1 MPNNKQKI
9 LIIEDDPLMVKIL
22 LFVLTK
28 EGFDISVLTDGL
40 SAIEQLPTINP
51 DIVITDLLLPYK
63 SGVEI
68 ISFIKSTMPTIPV
81 IVLSRLGD
89 EENAVNEAFSIGAD
103 DFISK
108 PFKPN
113 ELILR
118 VKRLL
123 NKSSKLQ
130 ASV

>member
-1 MPNNKQKI
+1 
-9 LIIEDDPLMVKIL
+9 MVKIL

-68 ISFIKSTMPTIPV
+68 ISFIKSTIPTIPV